1 MEYPYECAEQTF
13 ERYFANAVAGHII
26 RTKPQI
32 REVFDSWANQETH
45 TSNLELNQELKSLL
59 VEETPWVR
67 DMQEEEV
74 QRKNMGLLFNG
85 NSLDLQLKATLDKLS
100 AMQMPSGAFPWFQGG
115 EYPNQYITQHIVA
128 GVGHLRK
135 IHALPDSAA
144 LEIARKA
151 IVYLDKEIAEG
162 TAGVARAYVT
172 NGLWNQV
179 QPVKVWY
186 YAPMF
191 RRDRPQAGRYRQHYQ
206 IGFET
211 FGLKDPAVDAELIML
226 SHDFYQDL
234 GLPIRVHV
242 NSLGNK
248 DERERYKN
256 ELVSYYRSKRSY
268 LCEDCKVRL
277 TKNPLRV
284 LDCKESQ
291 CQPVK
296 EEAPQI
302 LDWLGEE
309 SQNHFRKVLEYL
321 DELGIAY
328 QLTPSLVR
336 GLDYYNDT
344 IFEFYINDE
353 NTSFSLGGGGR
364 YDGLI
369 DELGGKSTPA
379 AGVGLGVER
388 AILALQT
395 KEAETKI
402 SKVPDMKYQLFFA
415 QLGEP
420 ARRRALKMINDLR
433 SSDIKIA
440 FNFFKTSLKSQM
452 ELANNLGA
460 TYVLILGQKEVQ
472 DKTIII
478 RDMESGVQEI
488 IDQRKLEPILRR
500 KLGLEVRE

>member
-1 MEYPYECAEQTF
+1 MKSKKNKIKSKLTRP
-13 ERYFANAVAGHII
+13 I
-26 RTKPQI
+26 RLKKIEKKARPIAKPST
-32 REVFDSWANQETH
+32 E
-45 TSNLELNQELKSLL
+45 K
-59 VEETPWVR
+59 VEKK
-67 DMQEEEV
+67 EENKPEGEKGQKMFQV
-74 QRKNMGLLFNG
+74 LRGMHDIVPKEEKYW
-85 NSLDLQLKATLDKLS
+85 KATFRTAEGL
-100 AMQMPSGAFPWFQGG
+100 AEYFQFGRIDTPVL
-115 EYPNQYITQHIVA
+115 EDAHLYIRSVGKGTDIV
-128 GVGHLRK
+128 
-135 IHALPDSAA
+135 
-144 LEIARKA
+144 
-151 IVYLDKEIAEG
+151 DKEMYIFEDADGGKIAMRPEG
-162 TAGVARAYVT
+162 TAGVARAYIT

-211 FGLKDPAVDAELIML
+211 FGIKDPAVDAELILL

-234 GLPIRVHV
+234 GLPIQVHI
-242 NSLGNK
+242 NSLGNA

-268 LCEDCKVRL
+268 LCEDCRVRL

-284 LDCKESQ
+284 LDCKEPQ

-309 SQNHFRKVLEYL
+309 SQLHFRKVLEYL
-321 DELGIAY
+321 DELGISY
-328 QLTPSLVR
+328 QLTPTLVR

-344 IFEFYINDE
+344 IFEFYTGDE

-369 DELGGKSTPA
+369 EQLGGKPTPA

-395 KEAETKI
+395 KEAETKT

-488 IDQRKLEPILRR
+488 VDQRKLEPILRR
-500 KLGLEVRE
+500 KLGIEVKE

>member
-1 MEYPYECAEQTF
+1 MKSKK
-13 ERYFANAVAGHII
+13 NK
-26 RTKPQI
+26 TKIKSP
-32 REVFDSWANQETH
+32 VKP
-45 TSNLELNQELKSLL
+45 LKMKKNDKKSKP
-59 VEETPWVR
+59 VVKVSSEKTEKK
-67 DMQEEEV
+67 EEV
-74 QRKNMGLLFNG
+74 KSEGEKGQKLFQVLRG
-85 NSLDLQLKATLDKLS
+85 MHDIVPKEEKYWKTTFHTAEKL
-100 AMQMPSGAFPWFQGG
+100 AEYFQFGRIDTPVL
-115 EYPNQYITQHIVA
+115 EDAHLYIRSVGKGTDIV
-128 GVGHLRK
+128 
-135 IHALPDSAA
+135 
-144 LEIARKA
+144 
-151 IVYLDKEIAEG
+151 DKEMYIFEDVDGGKIALRPEG

-172 NGLWNQV
+172 NGLWNQT

-211 FGLKDPAVDAELIML
+211 FGIKDPAVDAELIML
-226 SHDFYQDL
+226 SHNFYQDL
-234 GLPIRVHV
+234 GLSIQVHV

-268 LCEDCKVRL
+268 LCEDCKIRL

-284 LDCKESQ
+284 LDCKEPQ
-291 CQPVK
+291 CQPIK

-321 DELGIAY
+321 DDLGISY

-353 NTSFSLGGGGR
+353 NTTFSLGGGGR

-369 DELGGKSTPA
+369 EELGGKPTPA
-379 AGVGLGVER
+379 AGIGLGVER
-388 AILALQT
+388 TILALQS
-395 KEAETKI
+395 KEAETKT
-402 SKVPDMKYQLFFA
+402 SKVPDTKYQIFFA

-420 ARRRALKMINDLR
+420 ARRRSLKMINDLR
-433 SSDIKIA
+433 SSDMKIA

-488 IDQRKLEPILRR
+488 VDQRKLESILKK
-500 KLGLEVRE
+500 KLGLEIRE